1 MNTALWIMTVALIV
15 GCIAAFLLLL
25 AYKLGIVEWLQV
37 HGDPIISKMAQ
48 CDYCMSFWLCVIIML
63 VMAAITDDAGL
74 ICVPIIATPIAR
86 RLL

>member
-1 MNTALWIMTVALIV
+1 MNTALWIMTVSVIV

-25 AYKLGIVEWLQV
+25 LYKLGIVEWLQV
-37 HGDPIISKMAQ
+37 HGDPIISKLAQ
-48 CDYCMSFWLCVIIML
+48 CDYCMSFWLCGIIML
-63 VMAAITDDAGL
+63 TMAAITDDAGL